1 MSSSLPN
8 PHTPLQPNSSLRTIS
23 MSSDFDIVIV
33 GAGAAGLA
41 AGIFAGESHPNLSIA
56 LLDRAKTIGAKI
68 LISGGGRCNITNQ
81 RVTASDFHGTRKLI
95 DRVLRRFDEQATIR
109 WFTSLNIPLQLESTG
124 KYFPVSNKARMVVD
138 GLLQRCKDL
147 GLSILTECPVQDL
160 RKEGELFILQHPQ
173 GLTRARQ
180 VILATG
186 GQSLPKTGSDG
197 SGWPLAQH
205 LGHTITPTYPAL
217 VPLLLEPSFFHA
229 DLSGLSHDVMLST
242 TVSGKTIDRR
252 RGSLLWTH
260 FGISGPVVLDTSRFW
275 VQAAAVDKEVC
286 LSLNCFPQFSI
297 RDIEQW
303 IVQSTSQRGKKT
315 IASLLSERLPAR
327 LALKI
332 AEFQKPN
339 ISQLPVNLLNKEARS
354 KLILSLTNLRLP
366 ILGSRGWNFAEVTA
380 GGIPLEEIH
389 PNSMES
395 RLIPGLYVIGEM
407 LDCDGRIGGFNFQ
420 WAWATGYIAG
430 TSAGL
435 AVTKS
440 ITQEVPSP

>member
-1 MSSSLPN
+1 
-8 PHTPLQPNSSLRTIS
+8 
-23 MSSDFDIVIV
+23 
-33 GAGAAGLA
+33 
-41 AGIFAGESHPNLSIA
+41 
-56 LLDRAKTIGAKI
+56 
-68 LISGGGRCNITNQ
+68 
-81 RVTASDFHGTRKLI
+81 
-95 DRVLRRFDEQATIR
+95 
-109 WFTSLNIPLQLESTG
+109 
-124 KYFPVSNKARMVVD
+124 
-138 GLLQRCKDL
+138 
-147 GLSILTECPVQDL
+147 
-160 RKEGELFILQHPQ
+160 
-173 GLTRARQ
+173 
-180 VILATG
+180 
-186 GQSLPKTGSDG
+186 
-197 SGWPLAQH
+197 
-205 LGHTITPTYPAL
+205 
-217 VPLLLEPSFFHA
+217 
-229 DLSGLSHDVMLST
+229 
-242 TVSGKTIDRR
+242 
-252 RGSLLWTH
+252 
-260 FGISGPVVLDTSRFW
+260 
-275 VQAAAVDKEVC
+275 DKEVC

-440 ITQEVPSP
+440 ITQEVQSP